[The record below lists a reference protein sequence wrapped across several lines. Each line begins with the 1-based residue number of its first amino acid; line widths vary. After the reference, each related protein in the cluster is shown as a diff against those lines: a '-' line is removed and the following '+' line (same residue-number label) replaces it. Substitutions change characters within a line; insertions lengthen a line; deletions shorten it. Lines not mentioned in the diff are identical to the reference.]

1 MPDLPDGLRDVA
13 ERVDAVA
20 VLDILLISLAIY
32 WLLLLLRGTSA
43 WTVLR
48 GVSVLLVGT
57 FLLARTFNLQVVNWM
72 LERTVTGLVIG
83 MIIVFQPEIRRAL
96 ERLGRTGWRFTLVR
110 TEQLHAMD
118 VVVRAAV
125 RLARQQHGALIV
137 IERETGLQEVID
149 TGIELDAELS
159 AELLGSIFMPNTPLH
174 DGAVILRGDR
184 IVAAGCTLPLTDSP
198 LPAELGMRHR
208 AALGITE
215 NTDAVVVV
223 VSEERG
229 SIALASQGRMRPD
242 LDEDRLHRRLRR
254 LFALADETAED
265 EIAEIAVRPAPG
277 GAGAERRAT

>member
-1 MPDLPDGLRDVA
+1 MPDLPVGLRDVV

-20 VLDILLISLAIY
+20 LLDVLLISIAIY
-32 WLLLLLRGTSA
+32 WLLLLLRGTTA

-48 GVSVLLVGT
+48 GVSVLLVGA

-110 TEQLHAMD
+110 GEQQQAID
-118 VVVRAAV
+118 IVVGAAV

-149 TGIELDAELS
+149 TGIEVDAELS

-174 DGAVILRGDR
+174 DGAVVLRADR

-208 AALGITE
+208 AGLGITE

-229 SIALASQGRMRPD
+229 SIALASHGRMRPD
-242 LDEDRLHRRLRR
+242 LDEDRLLRLLRR
-254 LFALADETAED
+254 LFALGEEPAED
-265 EIAEIAVRPAPG
+265 EVALRTAPG
-277 GAGAERRAT
+277 SAGAERRAT

>member
-118 VVVRAAV
+118 VVVRAVV

-242 LDEDRLHRRLRR
+242 LDEDHLHRRLRR

>member
-1 MPDLPDGLRDVA
+1 MSDLPDGLRDVV

-48 GVSVLLVGT
+48 GVSVLLVGA
-57 FLLARTFNLQVVNWM
+57 FLLARTFDLQVVNWM

-110 TEQLHAMD
+110 AEQQHAMD
-118 VVVRAAV
+118 VVVRAAA

-149 TGIELDAELS
+149 TGIDLDAELS

-184 IVAAGCTLPLTDSP
+184 IIAAGCTLPLTDSP

-242 LDEDRLHRRLRR
+242 LDEDRLHRRLRH

-265 EIAEIAVRPAPG
+265 EVAVRPAPG